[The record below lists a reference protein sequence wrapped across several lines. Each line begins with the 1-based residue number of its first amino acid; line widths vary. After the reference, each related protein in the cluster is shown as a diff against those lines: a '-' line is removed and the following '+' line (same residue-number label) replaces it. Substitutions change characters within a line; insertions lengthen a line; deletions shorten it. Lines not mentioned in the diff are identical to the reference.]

1 MSDATVTGT
10 LTVTQI
16 DAEAIT
22 TDYLQVTGAL
32 IVQSNGATLVK
43 RLDAA
48 NQAIINVPA
57 PTADGDAAN
66 KKYVDDTNFLSKLS
80 DVNIPNPTNTQS
92 LTFDTPTSK
101 WVASTLTPANIS
113 GMDNYIKD
121 KAADSVVA
129 GTHVGVTPT
138 YNSTTKALSFVVSNQ
153 TFNATGDAT
162 GSGTLNWSGSVS
174 IPLTLKA
181 SGVTAGTYTK
191 LQVNS
196 KGLVT
201 AGSSLAA
208 TDIPTLD
215 PSKIVGTYDLANTY
229 KVTNAID
236 PTVAGDYVT
245 LRYLQNYSFDAGT
258 F

>member
-1 MSDATVTGT
+1 M
-10 LTVTQI
+10 
-16 DAEAIT
+16 
-22 TDYLQVTGAL
+22 
-32 IVQSNGATLVK
+32 
-43 RLDAA
+43 
-48 NQAIINVPA
+48 
-57 PTADGDAAN
+57 
-66 KKYVDDTNFLSKLS
+66 
-80 DVNIPNPTNTQS
+80 
-92 LTFDTPTSK
+92 
-101 WVASTLTPANIS
+101 
-113 GMDNYIKD
+113 
-121 KAADSVVA
+121 
-129 GTHVGVTPT
+129 
-138 YNSTTKALSFVVSNQ
+138 SNQ